1 MVSIS
6 FDKFTLPNGLDVI
19 LHEDHTLPVAAVNVW
34 YHVGSKNEEP
44 GRTGFA
50 HLFEHVMFEGSKHH
64 KGSFFDPLQKVGANL
79 NGSTT
84 PDRTNY
90 WENVPSNYLE
100 LALWLES
107 DRMGFLLDALDQK
120 AFDIQRDVV
129 KNERR
134 QSYENRPYGMA
145 YLTLQ
150 PTVFPAPHPYNWP
163 TIGSQEDLDA
173 AELDDIKS
181 FFRRF
186 YAPSNAS
193 IAIAGDIDPDRTRR
207 LVEQYFGD
215 LPPGPPINRIDR
227 MDSELNGTASLVLR
241 DRVQLPRLYLVWP
254 TAPAFDD
261 EQPALEIL
269 SAILGD
275 GKSSRLYRSL
285 VYERQI
291 ARDVGVYHHGQEIA
305 GEFFVQVTAN
315 AGQSL
320 EEIEGIVRTELD
332 AVRQSG
338 PTEHELQRAKN
349 RIESQH
355 VRQLERVGGFGG
367 RADQLNY
374 YNTFTGDPSG
384 INTDLDRYLAVSTDD
399 VRRCAKTS
407 LGENMVRLTVLPEQ
421 QLSAGVAALDR
432 TAMPGAGESPTFT
445 PPVPTRATLSNGMGV
460 VIVEKPGLPVV
471 AQGLLIRAGG
481 ITDPANKPGLA
492 SLTAT
497 MLAEGTPTRTSLDIS
512 DEMEF
517 LGSQLRASASR
528 EFATISTETLTS
540 HWQQALEV
548 LADVAQNAT
557 FPADEFDRVR
567 SERLTDLSRIPDSP
581 QAIAGRA
588 SQAVLFGT
596 GTRYGHPVSGNEA
609 AVKSLNRADLASHH
623 SAHYT
628 PEATTLLLVGDIA
641 RDDAIEQA
649 EAAFGSWQSN
659 AATDSDEAAD
669 NIPDDGTTTIYLAD
683 KPGAP
688 QSVIRSGYLTVPRHH
703 PDYLALNLLNYIL
716 GGQFSARLNMNLR
729 QDKGYS
735 YGYMS
740 SIDWLSGPS
749 ALTAGGSVQTE
760 VTKESVAETVKEFE
774 EIRGARPVTQEEF
787 DDAVNGI
794 LRGLPNQFE
803 THGQVLSQL
812 LRLVAFDLPDD
823 YFTTYAAEVS
833 KLTLADIHR
842 VAEKHIKAAALKI
855 IVAGDAATVGPSL
868 NDLGIPVFPIDY
880 EGTLI
885 SA

>member
-6 FDKFTLPNGLDVI
+6 YEKFTLPNGLDVI
-19 LHEDHTLPVAAVNVW
+19 LHEDHGLPVAAVNVW

-173 AELDDIKS
+173 AELDDVKD
-181 FFRRF
+181 FFRQF

-193 IAIAGDIDPDRTRR
+193 IAIAGDIDPDGTRR
-207 LVEQYFGD
+207 LVERYFGD
-215 LPPGPPINRIDR
+215 LPPGPPINRIRR
-227 MDSELNGTASLVLR
+227 MDSELNGIASLVLR

-261 EQPALEIL
+261 EQPALEVL
-269 SAILGD
+269 SAVLGD

-291 ARDVGVYHHGQEIA
+291 ARDVSVYHYGQEIA

-320 EEIEGIVRTELD
+320 EEIEALVRDELESI
-332 AVRQSG
+332 RQSG
-338 PTEHELQRAKN
+338 PTEHEIQRAKN

-374 YNTFTGDPSG
+374 YNTYTGDPSG
-384 INTDLDRYLAVSTDD
+384 VNTDLDRYLAVTTED
-399 VRRCAKTS
+399 VRRPATAG
-407 LGENMVRLTVLPEQ
+407 LGENMVRLTVLPEE
-421 QLSAGVAALDR
+421 QLSTASTSLDR
-432 TAMPGAGESPTFT
+432 TTMPGASSSPSFS
-445 PPVPTRATLSNGMGV
+445 PPVPTRATLSNGMKI

-481 ITDPANKPGLA
+481 ITDPADKPGVA

-497 MLAEGTPTRTSLDIS
+497 MLSEGTTTRTSQQIS

-517 LGSQLRASASR
+517 LGSQVRASASR
-528 EFATISTETLTS
+528 EFATLSAETLTS
-540 HWQQALEV
+540 HWQHALDI
-548 LADVAQNAT
+548 LADVAQNAV

-588 SQAVLFGT
+588 SQALLFGA
-596 GTRYGHPVSGNEA
+596 GTRYGHPISGTEA
-609 AVKSLNRADLASHH
+609 ALKTFSRDDLASHH
-623 SAHYT
+623 AAYYA
-628 PEATTLLLVGDIA
+628 PENATLLLVGDISQ
-641 RDDAIEQA
+641 DEAIKQA
-649 EAAFGSWQSN
+649 ESTFGGWQPGAAS
-659 AATDSDEAAD
+659 DSDGDAD
-669 NIPDDGTTTIYLAD
+669 GTPEDGTTTIYLAD
-683 KPGAP
+683 KAGAP
-688 QSVIRSGYLTVPRHH
+688 QSVIRSGYLTVPRQH

-740 SIDWLSGPS
+740 GIDWLTVPS
-749 ALTAGGSVQTE
+749 ALSAGGSVQTE
-760 VTKESVAETVKEFE
+760 VTKESVAETIKEFE

-803 THGQVLSQL
+803 THGQVLNQL
-812 LRLVAFDLPDD
+812 VRLVAFDLPDD
-823 YFTTYAAEVS
+823 YFTHYAGEVS
-833 KLTLADIHR
+833 KLTLDDIHR
-842 VAEKHIKAAALKI
+842 VAESHIKSGALKI
-855 IVAGDAATVGPSL
+855 VVAGDAASVGPAL
-868 NDLGIPVFPIDY
+868 HELGIPVVPIDY
-880 EGTLI
+880 EGRVTT
-885 SA
+885 

>member
-6 FDKFTLPNGLDVI
+6 YEKFTLPNGLDVI
-19 LHEDHTLPVAAVNVW
+19 LHEDHSLPVAAVNVW

-50 HLFEHVMFEGSKHH
+50 HLFEHIMFEGSKHH

-173 AELDDIKS
+173 AELDDVKD

-193 IAIAGDIDPDRTRR
+193 IAIAGDIDPDNTRR
-207 LVEQYFGD
+207 LLERYFGD
-215 LPPGPPINRIDR
+215 LPPGPPINRIRR
-227 MDSELNGTASLVLR
+227 MDSELKGMASLVLH

-254 TAPAFDD
+254 TAPAFDE
-261 EQPALEIL
+261 EQPALEVL

-285 VYERQI
+285 VYKRQI
-291 ARDVGVYHHGQEIA
+291 ARDVSVYHYGQEIA

-315 AGQSL
+315 AGRSL
-320 EEIEGIVRTELD
+320 EEIEDIVRQELD
-332 AVRQSG
+332 TLRQSG
-338 PTEHELQRAKN
+338 PGEHELQRAKN

-374 YNTFTGDPSG
+374 YNIYTGDPSG
-384 INTDLDRYLAVSTDD
+384 INTDLDRYLAVTVED
-399 VRRCAKTS
+399 VRRAAMS
-407 LGENMVRLTVLPEQ
+407 ALGENIVRLTVLPEE
-421 QLSAGVAALDR
+421 QLSMASTSLDR
-432 TAMPGAGESPTFT
+432 TAMPDAAPSPTFN
-445 PPVPTRATLSNGMGV
+445 PPVPTRATLSNGMRV

-471 AQGLLIRAGG
+471 AQGLLLRAGG
-481 ITDPANKPGLA
+481 ITDPVGKPGIA
-492 SLTAT
+492 SLTAA
-497 MLAEGTPTRTSLDIS
+497 MLAEGTGVRTSRQIS

-528 EFATISTETLTS
+528 EFATLSTETLTS
-540 HWQQALEV
+540 HWQSALDI

-557 FPADEFDRVR
+557 FPQEEFDRVR

-581 QAIAGRA
+581 QAIAGSA
-588 SQAVLFGT
+588 AQALLFGS
-596 GTRYGHPVSGNEA
+596 GTRYGHPLSGTEA
-609 AVKSLNRADLASHH
+609 AVRSFSRNDLASHH
-623 SAHYT
+623 AARYASESA
-628 PEATTLLLVGDIA
+628 TLMLVGDIT
-641 RDDAIEQA
+641 RDEAIRQA
-649 EAAFGSWQSN
+649 EAAFGNWKPDTMIAS
-659 AATDSDEAAD
+659 DSTAD
-669 NIPDDGTTTIYLAD
+669 DMPDDGATTIYLAD

-740 SIDWLSGPS
+740 GIDWLTGPS

-760 VTKESVAETVKEFE
+760 VTKESVAETIKEFK

-803 THGQVLSQL
+803 THGQVLNQL
-812 LRLVAFDLPDD
+812 VRLVAFDLPDN
-823 YFTTYAAEVS
+823 YFTNYAGEVS
-833 KLTLADIHR
+833 KLTLDDIHR
-842 VAEKHIKAAALKI
+842 VAESHIKSAALKI
-855 IVAGDAATVGPSL
+855 VVAGDAASIGPAL
-868 NDLGIPVFPIDY
+868 PRTRLPP
-880 EGTLI
+880 
-885 SA
+885 